1 MPDIL
6 RSDPGDVSVKEP
18 ELAEFFQEVAEGFHW
33 VLVVHVIE
41 NARWRKTDPNPI
53 STPNLNDC
61 LGNLDRETA
70 AVGYG
75 AAVGVGPVVSAAS

>member
-53 STPNLNDC
+53 GTPNLNDGLC
-61 LGNLDRETA
+61 DFEGETA
-70 AVGYG
+70 AVGH
-75 AAVGVGPVVSAAS
+75 